1 VLVVDDNVDGAD
13 SLALVL
19 RRSGHEVV
27 VAYDGRDALAQSE
40 RQAFDVV
47 LLDIGLPDDLDGY
60 EVARRLRAAP
70 GGRRMGL
77 IAITG
82 YGQAEDQRRAY
93 DAGFDAHLTKPVA
106 PERLRQV
113 MAGLQ

>member
-1 VLVVDDNVDGAD
+1 MNVAPRPCPP
-13 SLALVL
+13 LAAQA
-19 RRSGHEVV
+19 RP
-27 VAYDGRDALAQSE
+27 DIALI
-40 RQAFDVV
+40 
-47 LLDIGLPDDLDGY
+47 DIGLPDLDGY

-70 GGRRMGL
+70 GGRGIGL

-113 MAGLQ
+113 IAGLQ

>member
-1 VLVVDDNVDGAD
+1 MKWEGNRQSDNVED
-13 SLALVL
+13 
-19 RRSGHEVV
+19 RRGE
-27 VAYDGRDALAQSE
+27 GGG
-40 RQAFDVV
+40 FGGG
-47 LLDIGLPDDLDGY
+47 GLPFGI
-60 EVARRLRAAP
+60 
-70 GGRRMGL
+70 GGRGIGL

-113 MAGLQ
+113 IAGLQ